1 MNQFITAFSTMFSDP
16 MAFVL
21 IFAGTVIGI
30 IFGCIPGLTAGMAIA
45 LFLPLTFRMDIIPS
59 LTLLLAL
66 YIGGISGGLI
76 SAILIKIPGT
86 PASIATVFDGGPM
99 ADRGESWRAL
109 SVGIVFSFLGTLIG
123 ILILCCLAP
132 VLGKFSLS
140 LGMFEYF
147 SVAVFSLTL
156 VAVLCG
162 TSLTKGLL
170 ACLIGLF
177 MATVGAAPIDGFTR
191 FTMGIHDLD
200 AGFKEVPALV
210 GLFAI
215 SELLNCGKEGQG
227 SVKMAKINRKG
238 FGMSGK
244 EFFGQWWNC
253 LRSSLIG
260 TFIGIL
266 PGIGGSVCNL
276 LAYGVA
282 KKSSKYPEK
291 FGTGIID
298 GIVASEASNN
308 ACIGGTMVPLLT
320 LGIPGDA
327 VTAIL
332 LGAFTING
340 LTPGPMFYQE
350 NIKLIYVIYA
360 LMFVCSIVTF
370 VVQFFGIKG
379 FTQLLK
385 VPKYILLPMVMVL
398 CIVGSFGTNN
408 RIFDVWTLLLWGV
421 MGFILTKFDL
431 PLTPIIMGFILGPIC
446 EKYLRRGLMMSRGSF
461 MPFITRPV
469 SGIFLGLSLL
479 MVIITFASQMVRL
492 ARTIRGRKG
501 E

>member
-1 MNQFITAFSTMFSDP
+1 
-16 MAFVL
+16 
-21 IFAGTVIGI
+21 
-30 IFGCIPGLTAGMAIA
+30 
-45 LFLPLTFRMDIIPS
+45 
-59 LTLLLAL
+59 
-66 YIGGISGGLI
+66 
-76 SAILIKIPGT
+76 
-86 PASIATVFDGGPM
+86 
-99 ADRGESWRAL
+99 
-109 SVGIVFSFLGTLIG
+109 
-123 ILILCCLAP
+123 
-132 VLGKFSLS
+132 
-140 LGMFEYF
+140 
-147 SVAVFSLTL
+147 
-156 VAVLCG
+156 
-162 TSLTKGLL
+162 
-170 ACLIGLF
+170 
-177 MATVGAAPIDGFTR
+177 
-191 FTMGIHDLD
+191 
-200 AGFKEVPALV
+200 
-210 GLFAI
+210 
-215 SELLNCGKEGQG
+215 
-227 SVKMAKINRKG
+227 
-238 FGMSGK
+238 
-244 EFFGQWWNC
+244 
-253 LRSSLIG
+253 
-260 TFIGIL
+260 
-266 PGIGGSVCNL
+266 
-276 LAYGVA
+276 
-282 KKSSKYPEK
+282 
-291 FGTGIID
+291 
-298 GIVASEASNN
+298 
-308 ACIGGTMVPLLT
+308 MVPLLT